1 MTLVIAFF
9 VLLTAGILAFVFS
22 PFFGAGTEAEAG
34 AERTR
39 LEREKLAALQ
49 LLRDLEFDLETGKLT
64 ADDYAAARAEAEAHA
79 IGILRAMDRIGAAEG
94 WSQPLLES
102 EIERVRRRLAGG
114 DRA

>member
-1 MTLVIAFF
+1 VTLVVVLF
-9 VLLTAGILAFVFS
+9 VLLVAGIVAFVLF
-22 PFFGAGTEAEAG
+22 PFFGRGSAAEVG
-34 AERTR
+34 AESAR

-79 IGILRAMDRIGAAEG
+79 IVILRAMDRIGAAEG

-114 DRA
+114 ERA